1 MNATVAVTW
10 SPLVPAWV
18 LIALAAAGAVVVAL
32 AAWRRARGWPWR
44 ALAVLAG
51 LAVLANPT
59 LVQEEREPRPD
70 IALIAVDES
79 ASQAIG
85 ERRAQTQETVAALK
99 TRLDELDTTEARVV
113 RGGAPDSGP
122 PTDGTRLIADIERAL
137 GSIPRGRLG
146 GVFVVSDGRIH
157 DVPER
162 VEALGVDAPVHLVQT
177 GEPGRG
183 DRRLLVTDTPRYG
196 IVGESVEM
204 TVRVDDLGVDDGPQR
219 ARLTFRR
226 GDGSEQTV
234 QVPVGREATV
244 KVPVHRRGRIVVAMR
259 VAAGPA
265 ELTPMN
271 NRAAVTINGV
281 RERLRTLLVSGMP
294 HAGERAWRRLLKA
307 DPSVDLVHFTI
318 LRPPSKQRATPIDE
332 LSLIAFPTRE
342 LFQEKIEEFDLIV
355 FDRYTWRGVL
365 PSLYLRNVADYV
377 RGGGALLVASGESF
391 AGEGSLYGTPLRRV
405 LPAEPTGEV
414 RETAFA
420 PAVTDIGA
428 RHPVT
433 AELPRDGADGGRPWG
448 RWYRSI
454 PARPGGGR
462 TVMQRPDGEPLLV
475 LSEQGDGRVAQL
487 LSDQIWLWARGHD
500 RGGPQQPLMRRTAHW
515 LMKEPN
521 LEAEDLR
528 ARPDGDAL
536 AITRRTLEP
545 LDAPEA
551 TVTAPDGGTRTQPL
565 KRTRPGRYG
574 ARLPIEQVGIH
585 EVTSGERT
593 AMAAVG
599 APSPLE
605 YRDVR
610 PTADALGPL
619 IEATGGGVA
628 VPARDGV
635 PRLRKVAPERARSG
649 PGWLGVLANGAHRV
663 TGARQAPLLPAAVAL
678 ILLAALMLAAWYR
691 EGR

>member
-18 LIALAAAGAVVVAL
+18 LIALAVAAALILAL
-32 AAWRRARGWPWR
+32 AAWRRARGWGWR
-44 ALAVLAG
+44 ALAVVGG
-51 LAVLANPT
+51 LGVLANPT
-59 LVQEEREPRPD
+59 LVQEERDPLAD

-79 ASQAIG
+79 ASQG
-85 ERRAQTQETVAALK
+85 VGDRRARTRETVDALK
-99 TRLDELDTTEARVV
+99 TRLDGLDNTETQVV
-113 RGGAPDSGP
+113 RGGAPETGP
-122 PTDGTRLIADIERAL
+122 PTDGTTLIADIERAL
-137 GSIPRGRLG
+137 RTVPRSRLG
-146 GVFVVSDGRIH
+146 GIFVVGDGRVH
-157 DVPER
+157 DVPQR

-177 GEPGRG
+177 GDPAAG
-183 DRRLLVTDTPRYG
+183 DRRLLVKDAPSYG

-204 TVRVDDLGVDDGPQR
+204 TVRVEDLGVENGPQR

-234 QVPVGREATV
+234 QIPVGQDARV
-244 KVPVHRRGRIVVAMR
+244 KVPVHRRGRIVVAMQ
-259 VAAGPA
+259 VADGPA
-265 ELTPMN
+265 ELTRMN
-271 NRAAVTINGV
+271 NRAAVTVNGV
-281 RERLRTLLVSGMP
+281 RDRLRVLLVSGMP

-318 LRPPSKQRATPIDE
+318 LRPPSKQRATPINE

-377 RGGGALLVASGESF
+377 RQGGALLVASGASF
-391 AGEGSLYGTPLRRV
+391 AGNGSLYRTPLRAV
-405 LPAEPTGEV
+405 LPAEPSGQVQES
-414 RETAFA
+414 AFV
-420 PAVTDIGA
+420 PAVTDTGA

-433 AELPRDGADGGRPWG
+433 ADLPGSGTDGAKTWG
-448 RWYRSI
+448 RWFRSI
-454 PARPGGGR
+454 PTR
-462 TVMQRPDGEPLLV
+462 TASGNTLMQRPDGQPLLV
-475 LSEQGDGRVAQL
+475 LKDQGEGRVAQL
-487 LSDQIWLWARGHD
+487 LSDQIWLWARGYD
-500 RGGPQQPLMRRTAHW
+500 GGGPQQPLMRRVAHW
-515 LMKEPN
+515 LMNEPA

-528 ARPDGDAL
+528 VRRDGDAL
-536 AITRRTLEP
+536 AVTRRTLERLESP
-545 LDAPEA
+545 
-551 TVTAPDGGTRTQPL
+551 TVTLRTPGGETRSVAL
-565 KRTRPGRYG
+565 DRTRPGRYG
-574 ARLPIEQVGIH
+574 ARVPIDEVGIH
-585 EVTSGERT
+585 EAEAGEHT

-610 PTADALGPL
+610 PSAEPLRPL
-619 IEATGGGVA
+619 IEVTGGGVA
-628 VPARDGV
+628 VLADDGV
-635 PRLRKVAPERARSG
+635 PRVRKVDPDRSRSG

-663 TGARQAPLLPAAVAL
+663 TGASQVPLLPAAAAL